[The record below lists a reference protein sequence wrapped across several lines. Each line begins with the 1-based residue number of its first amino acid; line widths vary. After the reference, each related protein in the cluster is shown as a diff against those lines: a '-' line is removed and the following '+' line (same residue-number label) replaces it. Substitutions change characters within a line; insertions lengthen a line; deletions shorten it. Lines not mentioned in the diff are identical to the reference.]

1 MLTTCF
7 TILIAMLIAAM
18 TLGDGYHYHYD
29 SFCDDD
35 DGDLGYHYYHDDG
48 DSEYRYHYD
57 FVCDDDD
64 GDCYDL
70 CCDLYLHNT

>member
-1 MLTTCF
+1 M
-7 TILIAMLIAAM
+7 IWIVMLIAAM
-18 TLGDGYHYHYD
+18 TLGDVYHDHHD
-29 SFCDDD
+29 CFCDDAD
-35 DGDLGYHYYHDDG
+35 DGDHDDHYYHDDG
-48 DSEYRYHYD
+48 DSDYRYHYD